1 MDTANFSPYEG
12 DPMTIDLTFDGSTAL
27 LGMRGWHQLGSALL
41 YVIPEYQEVVLELRT
56 CTEMESAPTMLH
68 IYNPE
73 ELRTLIC
80 GLAKA
85 LAQMTTI
92 TTKEN

>member
-1 MDTANFSPYEG
+1 
-12 DPMTIDLTFDGSTAL
+12 MTIDLSFDGSTAL
-27 LGMRGWHQLGSALL
+27 LGMRGWHQLGSAML
-41 YVIPEYQEVVLELRT
+41 YVIPEYQELVLELRT
-56 CTEMESAPTMLH
+56 RTEMESAPVMLH
-68 IYNPE
+68 IYNPD

-92 TTKEN
+92 TEED